1 MRAGGWGE
9 GEDLEFRGMD
19 MEDDGRLTPMGR
31 NVVIEEDGGPELAV
45 TGGGNY

>member
-31 NVVIEEDGGPELAV
+31 NVVTTPEPR
-45 TGGGNY
+45 G